1 VPPFA
6 ELPVEPQGAP
16 IGPVDDGPEA
26 GKLTPLAFDFEALD
40 RLIAADEQTRHVRRL
55 LTREAAGE
63 SPYPKREAH
72 DPSSG
77 RS

>member
-1 VPPFA
+1 
-6 ELPVEPQGAP
+6 LPVEPQGAP
-16 IGPVDDGPEA
+16 IGPVDDGPET
-26 GKLTPLAFDFEALD
+26 GKLTPLVFDFEALD
-40 RLIAADEQTRHVRRL
+40 RLIAAADEQTRHVRRL

-77 RS
+77 QS

>member
-1 VPPFA
+1 M
-6 ELPVEPQGAP
+6 
-16 IGPVDDGPEA
+16 

-40 RLIAADEQTRHVRRL
+40 RLIAAADEQTRHVRRL

-77 RS
+77 QS